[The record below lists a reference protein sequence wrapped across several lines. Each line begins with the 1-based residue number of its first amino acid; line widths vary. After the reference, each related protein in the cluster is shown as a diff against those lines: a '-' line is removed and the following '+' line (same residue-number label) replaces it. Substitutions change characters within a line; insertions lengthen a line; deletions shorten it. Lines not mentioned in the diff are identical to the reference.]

1 MVLAS
6 SGGLRGG
13 TSELPTAGENTS
25 FADSQGA
32 QPDEFGEA
40 DLAGL
45 DTTGVDIEFEDN
57 ETFSDTELPPND
69 SLVDLAPSSMWSHSY
84 HRNIKTLY
92 HTTSPD
98 IANRILHSSFHPGNS
113 GWCGGAIYFVDT
125 PYLPRSKY
133 GPQTQSGAVIKAVV
147 DLGRMAYMDHH
158 CHSGFGSGMGAAARA
173 GFNSIRFDPGDG
185 NEYVIL
191 SSSRILYMQRY
202 K

>member
-1 MVLAS
+1 MPHRWAPAALLVCACGLGMVLAS

-69 SLVDLAPSSMWSHSY
+69 
-84 HRNIKTLY
+84 
-92 HTTSPD
+92 
-98 IANRILHSSFHPGNS
+98 
-113 GWCGGAIYFVDT
+113 T

-147 DLGRMAYMDHH
+147 DLGRMAYGPSLPLGLRLRHGRG
-158 CHSGFGSGMGAAARA
+158 CHGGCRLH
-173 GFNSIRFDPGDG
+173 P
-185 NEYVIL
+185 L
-191 SSSRILYMQRY
+191 
-202 K
+202 

>member
-1 MVLAS
+1 MPHRWAPAALLVCACGLGMVLAS

-147 DLGRMAYMDHH
+147 DLGRMAYGPSLPLGLRLRHGRG
-158 CHSGFGSGMGAAARA
+158 CHGGCRLH
-173 GFNSIRFDPGDG
+173 P
-185 NEYVIL
+185 L
-191 SSSRILYMQRY
+191 
-202 K
+202 